1 MDRAPKK
8 GVVDGQAPK
17 KGAVDGQA
25 TPFSPDESTMALFTS
40 IAGITSTSMSTAVVQ
55 ARVEQARSTLM
66 STFPYKCVQEYR
78 FASARSLLHPEYAT
92 LLARH
97 QARLGPPVTTP
108 DQPNLE

>member
-1 MDRAPKK
+1 MDR
-8 GVVDGQAPK
+8 APK

-25 TPFSPDESTMALFTS
+25 TRFSPDDHTMALFAS
-40 IAGITSTSMSTAVVQ
+40 IAGIASMSTAVVQ
-55 ARVEQARSTLM
+55 ARVERARSTLM

-97 QARLGPPVTTP
+97 QARLGTPISVTAIATTT
-108 DQPNLE
+108 NLE